1 MLLQQNLPKVMIILE
16 ELGTLKCCK
25 CIFFSL
31 PTQLVY
37 QVLHFHSNTNVL
49 NETVC
54 MKGG

>member
-16 ELGTLKCCK
+16 EPGTLKCCK